1 MCDITNGG
9 TQTKARPLKLST
21 ILVSAWIQFVPNNI
35 TLEYS
40 KQTISIENT
49 VLNYKENKLDLQAVL
64 GITCGIASE
73 IEI

>member
-9 TQTKARPLKLST
+9 TQTKARPFKLST

-49 VLNYKENKLDLQAVL
+49 VLNYKENKPDLQAVL
-64 GITCGIASE
+64 GIACGIASE